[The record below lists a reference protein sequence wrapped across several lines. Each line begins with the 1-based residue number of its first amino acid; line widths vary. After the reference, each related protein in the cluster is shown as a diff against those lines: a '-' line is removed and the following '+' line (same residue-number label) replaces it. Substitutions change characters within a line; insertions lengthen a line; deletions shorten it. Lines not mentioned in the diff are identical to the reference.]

1 MDIRLFLKED
11 FAEAFHEKAIPHVGK
26 HAKTYVHIAQAI
38 AMISEVL
45 ETPYFEE
52 CVRHMKAID
61 PGNSIDFHEEFGFF
75 ETPFA
80 SSLKELHGNIE
91 KEKHSVIR
99 TFQNLL
105 KKIPDDFIERVQDR
119 IERFHKKKDILCL
132 DALHQFE
139 FMVEM
144 NRFEKIKLSLPSFVP

>member
-11 FAEAFHEKAIPHVGK
+11 FAEAFHQKAIPHVGK

-38 AMISEVL
+38 AMINDVV

-52 CVRHMKAID
+52 CVQRMKAID
-61 PGNSIDFHEEFGFF
+61 PGNSIDFEEVFSFF
-75 ETPFA
+75 ESPFA
-80 SSLKELHGNIE
+80 TYLKELHEKIE

-99 TFQNLL
+99 TFQTLL
-105 KKIPDDFIERVQDR
+105 KKMPDDFIEKVQHR
-119 IERFHKKKDILCL
+119 IERFHEKKDMLCL

-139 FMVEM
+139 YMVEM
-144 NRFEKIKLSLPSFVP
+144 NRLEKITLSLPSFAP

>member
-38 AMISEVL
+38 AMIDEVL
-45 ETPYFEE
+45 ETPYFEQ
-52 CVRHMKAID
+52 CVQHMKAMD
-61 PGNSIDFHEEFGFF
+61 PGNSIDFEEVFGFF
-75 ETPFA
+75 ESPFA
-80 SSLKELHGNIE
+80 AVLKELHGNIE

-99 TFQNLL
+99 TFQTLL
-105 KKIPDDFIERVQDR
+105 KKMPDDFIEKVTQR
-119 IERFHKKKDILCL
+119 IERFHEKKDILCL

-144 NRFEKIKLSLPSFVP
+144 NRFEKIKGSL